1 MVQLIG
7 FMIGGYVWVRMLQ
20 TAMDSSAPAIVR
32 IFAGLMLAAD
42 TFLLIFLFAAG
53 SVDLPRARP

>member
-20 TAMDSSAPAIVR
+20 TAMDVSVPITVR
-32 IFAGLMLAAD
+32 IFAGLMLVAD

-53 SVDLPRARP
+53 SVDPLRARP